1 MKAAV
6 VRTSDGEDQ
15 SAANQKE
22 EQSVFPT
29 SCDCVQAGGGDRV
42 QAGSGN
48 FVRVGGGDFVRAS
61 GDDFVWRTTSSAAM
75 VMQIGDDSL

>member
-1 MKAAV
+1 MA
-6 VRTSDGEDQ
+6 TT
-15 SAANQKE
+15 NQQPIRRKSK
-22 EQSVFPT
+22 SVFPT
-29 SCDCVQAGGGDRV
+29 SCDYMQAGGGDCV

-75 VMQIGDDSL
+75 VMQIGNDSL